1 LAHDRQALQESRA
14 ATLRSTSLSV
24 LAVICIVYGVVVI
37 AITALQWVLVEILTS
52 SASNLTG
59 SFVLLDNAR
68 KTVS

>member
-1 LAHDRQALQESRA
+1 
-14 ATLRSTSLSV
+14 V